1 MQSEPGCSAST
12 SSREVCGF
20 MQTIRSTSF
29 LRAIHPSLFARIVNQ
44 VGRPA
49 MFEGNMFLP
58 LTGTPIWKM
67 ERIRTLLDDW
77 DPDPLTVAT
86 WIVKSLTTG
95 APPDAAES
103 STASAVRVSVTS
115 FSLWVG
121 FHLFKEEAN
130 CTPEDFSDGRAGGG
144 ERRAGGQREAEG
156 LGRCR

>member
-1 MQSEPGCSAST
+1 MQRAPERRPST
-12 SSREVCGF
+12 SSRAVCWF

-29 LRAIHPSLFARIVNQ
+29 LRAIQPSLFARIVNH

-86 WIVKSLTTG
+86 WIVRSLTTG
-95 APPDAAES
+95 APPDGAAS

-115 FSLWVG
+115 FSFGVG
-121 FHLFKEEAN
+121 FHQLEEAN
-130 CTPEDFSDGRAGGG
+130 CNSLHFNEPRAGRALPV
-144 ERRAGGQREAEG
+144 R
-156 LGRCR
+156 